1 MQSTDEIQN
10 LLLEKMRMKVVRLEW
25 EASAARRQLEVD
37 ERLLQLGVFVDG
49 VTSPG
54 VKLIAPGVVGGG
66 KVAEMR
72 ELPVVKREKR
82 GRVDSDS
89 DEEIEILDVL
99 PPRVAGKLQF
109 FFFHPL
115 ESRLC
120 FFHFLLPSCSRRRSS
135 GEEES

>member
-1 MQSTDEIQN
+1 MQSTDKVQN
-10 LLLEKMRMKVVRLEW
+10 LLLEKRRMKVARLEW

-66 KVAEMR
+66 KVAEVR

-99 PPRVAGKLQF
+99 SPRVAGKLQ
-109 FFFHPL
+109 L
-115 ESRLC
+115 
-120 FFHFLLPSCSRRRSS
+120 
-135 GEEES
+135 